1 MTFDNLHERSGTEIA
16 SLVAAGE
23 VTVPDVASATLDHIQ
38 FREPSLHAW
47 EFLDGDLVVAQAMA
61 TGRKGPLAGVAVAVK
76 DNFDTFDMPT
86 TYGSPIYSGNRP
98 LRDAL
103 SVARLRQAGALIVGK
118 TTMTQFAA
126 VYEPARTVNPYLSS
140 RTPGGSSSGSAAAVA
155 DRMVPVAVGTQTAGS
170 VIRPAAYCGIFG
182 FKPTMGSIERAG
194 VKLISP
200 TLDTI
205 GIFARCVD
213 DLVLLSTVL
222 FDPLNGSTA
231 NNAASKERNTVTAP
245 ARLRVAY
252 VPTSRWDQAEPAT
265 KLAVETAARLIAR
278 DGAQVT
284 EVRLPD
290 SFDDLID
297 ASEVIF
303 HLELSRMLRT
313 EYQLHR
319 DMLLPSLIEA
329 IEDGLG
335 TDEGDYN
342 ACLETAS
349 RCRVMLKALFADH
362 DVILTAATIGE
373 APPIA
378 STGDP
383 LFCRSWS
390 LLGNPTATV
399 PGLRGASGLPLGIQ
413 LVGEIGSDA
422 RLLSIVDQV
431 AQSLPVLPAPSGNR
445 MDVSDK
451 EPAPREV

>member
-1 MTFDNLHERSGTEIA
+1 MFDNLHERSGTEIA
-16 SLVAAGE
+16 RLVAAGE
-23 VTVPDVASATLDHIQ
+23 LTVADVASATLDRIQ

-47 EFLDGDLVVAQAMA
+47 EFLDPDLVVSQTIG
-61 TGRKGPLAGVAVAVK
+61 TGRSGPLAGVAVAVK

-86 TYGSPIYSGNRP
+86 TYGSPIYSSNRP
-98 LRDAL
+98 LRDAV

-155 DRMVPVAVGTQTAGS
+155 DRMVPLAVGTQTAGS

-182 FKPTMGSIERAG
+182 FKPTLGSIERDG

-205 GIFARCVD
+205 GIFARSVD
-213 DLVLLSTVL
+213 DLVLLSSVL
-222 FDPLNGSTA
+222 FDPTNGSTT
-231 NNAASKERNTVTAP
+231 SNTEGTARQTVSVP

-252 VPTSRWDQAEPAT
+252 IPTSRWHQAEPAT
-265 KLAVETAARLIAR
+265 KLAVETAARLIAE
-278 DGAQVT
+278 DGAEVT
-284 EVRLPD
+284 EVLLPGL
-290 SFDDLID
+290 FDDLID
-297 ASEVIF
+297 ASVVIF
-303 HLELSRMLRT
+303 HVELSRLLRT

-329 IEDGLG
+329 IEDGMR
-335 TDEGDYN
+335 TDERDYN
-342 ACLETAS
+342 ACLEAAS
-349 RCRVMLKALFADH
+349 QCRVMLKAVFADH
-362 DVILTAATIGE
+362 EVILTAATIGE
-373 APPIA
+373 APPIE

-390 LLGNPTATV
+390 LLGNPTATI
-399 PGLRGASGLPLGIQ
+399 PGLRGPRGLPVGIQ
-413 LVGEIGSDA
+413 IVGDVGSDS

-431 AQSLPVLPAPSGNR
+431 AQRLPVLAAPSGSR
-445 MDVSDK
+445 MDVSD
-451 EPAPREV
+451 EETAARGA